1 MTTRA
6 LPVRLVDVAEGN
18 GDLVVSAAGVS
29 ATERLV
35 CFVDTDTGGGGGA
48 VAGWSLLADD
58 GAGADLGF
66 VYARDELGA
75 GAGDHTFVI
84 RAGADGA
91 AMLVAVDGSPTV
103 DDAAAATGTGT
114 TMTAPSVTPGDQ
126 AERQLLVWWKTWSHV
141 NQTDATITTPG
152 GMTVIADDVASG
164 AGWGRRSVATEAVGA
179 GATGTRTA
187 TSDPGNRWV
196 ALSVALSAEGG
207 ATSDA
212 DIDLDAAVT
221 GTTVKAG
228 ETTSEF
234 DLDASISGAADA
246 TKVASSDAI
255 DLDLSV
261 GAASAAQ
268 KKASTEFDLVLSVD
282 EADGTSQKEASTDYD
297 LILGL
302 GGDTTTGEKSVSASL
317 NLDLAIDPDSATK
330 SVASATDIDLD
341 LDLDTPAVKSGINTT
356 DLGLLLDFDGD
367 VDKTGSGSAQVDVE
381 LDIDNSSS

>member
-1 MTTRA
+1 
-6 LPVRLVDVAEGN
+6 
-18 GDLVVSAAGVS
+18 
-29 ATERLV
+29 
-35 CFVDTDTGGGGGA
+35 
-48 VAGWSLLADD
+48 
-58 GAGADLGF
+58 
-66 VYARDELGA
+66 
-75 GAGDHTFVI
+75 
-84 RAGADGA
+84 
-91 AMLVAVDGSPTV
+91 
-103 DDAAAATGTGT
+103 
-114 TMTAPSVTPGDQ
+114 
-126 AERQLLVWWKTWSHV
+126 
-141 NQTDATITTPG
+141 
-152 GMTVIADDVASG
+152 MTVIADDVASG

-381 LDIDNSSS
+381 LDIDNSSSVGIQDLFVVVNHAGVKSFTHSVGVVDAPLPVDADSQSIDVSAGNQIPATVVGVQLNNISVASRDVVITDGVNNITTSVGKDDSVEVDSAAIRPGVSGVGI